1 MFEAIANIGTWERII
16 RIVVGLALLV
26 LLLTNKNPWR
36 WIGLLGVIPL
46 LTGLVGWCPFYSWI
60 TRD

>member
-16 RIVVGLALLV
+16 RIVVGLALLA

-36 WIGLLGVIPL
+36 WIGLLGVVPL